1 MYNTNI
7 IKKLSLFQIKKNNFY
22 LHSNKGFISF
32 VRLLILWSKTMMNRL
47 RKVFSI
53 VMIGLAVALFMF
65 LCYVG
70 FVIAYVIDQ
79 DLMSR

>member
-1 MYNTNI
+1 MT
-7 IKKLSLFQIKKNNFY
+7 
-22 LHSNKGFISF
+22 
-32 VRLLILWSKTMMNRL
+32 LLILWSKTMMNRL
-47 RKVFSI
+47 RKVFGI

-70 FVIAYVIDQ
+70 LVIAYVIDQ

>member
-1 MYNTNI
+1 M
-7 IKKLSLFQIKKNNFY
+7 
-22 LHSNKGFISF
+22 
-32 VRLLILWSKTMMNRL
+32 LLILWSKTMMNRL